1 MSVKVINHPLINH
14 KLTIMRDKTTGTK
27 DFRNLLSE
35 ITLLMLFEVT
45 KDLPLKEITIE
56 TPLKKTNGHV
66 LDGKKICL
74 LPILRAGLGMVD
86 AVLSVIPAARV
97 GHLGIYRNEETFE
110 PVEYYSNVPI
120 HISER
125 IVLILDP
132 MLATGGSATAAVE
145 FLKKKKVK
153 KIKFLGLVAAPEG
166 VKALEKADPSVD
178 IYVASIDEGLN
189 EKAYILP
196 GLGDAGDRLFG
207 SF

>member
-1 MSVKVINHPLINH
+1 MSVKVINHPLITH

-56 TPLKKTNGHV
+56 TPLKKMKGQV

-86 AVLSVIPAARV
+86 AALSIIPAARV

-110 PVEYYSNVPI
+110 PVEYYSNVPL

-125 IVLILDP
+125 IVIILDP

-145 FLKKKKVK
+145 FLKEKKVE

-166 VKALEKADPSVD
+166 VKALEKADPSID

>member
-14 KLTIMRDKTTGTK
+14 KLTIMRDKTTVTK